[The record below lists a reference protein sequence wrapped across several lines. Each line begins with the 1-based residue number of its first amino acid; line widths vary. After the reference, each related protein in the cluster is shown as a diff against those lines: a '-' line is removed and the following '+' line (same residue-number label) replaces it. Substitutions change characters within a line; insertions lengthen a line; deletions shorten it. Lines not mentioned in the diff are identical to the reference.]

1 MNVGFSFEYFEL
13 RFAFELS
20 QKIIASAILNI
31 LT

>member
-13 RFAFELS
+13 RFAIELS
-20 QKIIASAILNI
+20 QKIIASAVLNI